1 MPINSNNNAVF
12 VADTTSHGDVAIEL
26 FTVTVKDGSG
36 NALDIDGNTHKDGIV
51 DRVLQGIQTRG
62 ILKHYRVTT
71 TNGVITVIVERA
83 DSWADT
89 GTGTPASPQTAAAA
103 NMQVF
108 LRAMGT
114 VRCRA
119 SSTSENTDPAEDA
132 AVDISGTTVAVVANI

>member
-12 VADTTSHGDVAIEL
+12 VADTTTLGEVAQEY
-26 FTVTVKDGSG
+26 FTVVVKDSSA

-51 DRVLQGIQTRG
+51 DRVLQGIHTRG
-62 ILKHYRVTT
+62 ALMYYNKTT
-71 TNGVITVIVERA
+71 TNGTLTVAVERA

-103 NMQVF
+103 NLQVF

-114 VRCRA
+114 VKCRA
-119 SSTSENTDPAEDA
+119 SSSSTSDDA
-132 AVDISGTTVAVVANI
+132 SIDIGGTTVAVVSNV

>member
-1 MPINSNNNAVF
+1 MARSNNNAVF

-51 DRVLQGIQTRG
+51 DRILQGIQTRG
-62 ILKHYRVTT
+62 TLKNYRVTT

-89 GTGTPASPQTAAAA
+89 GTGTPSSPQTAAAA
-103 NMQVF
+103 NMQVY
-108 LRAMGT
+108 LRALGT
-114 VRCRA
+114 IRCRA
-119 SSTSENTDPAEDA
+119 SSTSTSDDA
-132 AVDISGTTVAVVANI
+132 AIDVSGTTVAVVANI

>member
-1 MPINSNNNAVF
+1 M
-12 VADTTSHGDVAIEL
+12 
-26 FTVTVKDGSG
+26 VKDSSA

-62 ILKHYRVTT
+62 TLRYYNITT
-71 TNGVITVIVERA
+71 TNGTLTVAVERA

-103 NMQVF
+103 NLQVF

-114 VRCRA
+114 VKCRA
-119 SSTSENTDPAEDA
+119 SSSSTSDDA
-132 AVDISGTTVAVVANI
+132 SIDIGGTTVAVVSNV

>member
-12 VADTTSHGDVAIEL
+12 VADTTTLGEVAQED
-26 FTVTVKDGSG
+26 FTVVVKDSSA

-62 ILKHYRVTT
+62 TLRYYNITT
-71 TNGVITVIVERA
+71 TNGTLTVAVERA

-103 NMQVF
+103 NLQVF

-114 VRCRA
+114 VKCRA
-119 SSTSENTDPAEDA
+119 SSSSTSDDA
-132 AVDISGTTVAVVANI
+132 SIDIGGTTVAVVSNV